1 MKKILRQKKG
11 FTLIEVLISLVVFAV
26 GLLGFASLEIVAMR
40 NMAFSKD
47 LAKANTYAQQTVEQ
61 LKSTDWANIT
71 VGTARTTVLE
81 EKFSRT
87 YSVVMEGDSIKKVSV
102 TVSWTSPTYGAKAV
116 TIYTDLYANPPVG

>member
-61 LKSTDWANIT
+61 LKSTDWANIA

-81 EKFSRT
+81 DKFSRS
-87 YSVVMEGDSIKKVSV
+87 YSVVQEGDSIKKVSITV
-102 TVSWTSPTYGAKAV
+102 TWTSATYGTKTV